1 MPKGE
6 VIVRFGTA
14 VKSRRLALRISQ
26 EELAGRAGLHRTY
39 ISDIE
44 RGARNISIESIA
56 KLAGALESSISTLF
70 AETTESPASST
81 MRSSTMSGQ
90 CVDILLVEDNPR
102 DIELTLKAFE
112 QAKIANSIHVARDG
126 AEALNFALGT
136 GPHAQRRINHP
147 PQVVL
152 LDLKLPK
159 VSGLEVLRRL
169 KADPRTAMIPV
180 IVLTESQQSRDFLE
194 CQRLGARSYIVK
206 PVDFHRF
213 SEVTPHFSFRW
224 ALLKPPAE
232 ASVRLAAALWP
243 ET

>member
-1 MPKGE
+1 MRKGE
-6 VIVRFGTA
+6 VIVQFGTA
-14 VKSRRLALRISQ
+14 VKSRRLALGISQ

-44 RGARNISIESIA
+44 RGARNISIESIE

-70 AETTESPASST
+70 TGTTESPAASGT
-81 MRSSTMSGQ
+81 MRSSTASGQ

-112 QAKIANSIHVARDG
+112 RANIANSIHVARDG
-126 AEALNFALGT
+126 AEALNFAFGT
-136 GPHAQRRINHP
+136 GPHAQRRLNHP

-169 KADPRTAMIPV
+169 KVDPRTATIPV

-224 ALLKPPAE
+224 ALLKP
-232 ASVRLAAALWP
+232 SP
-243 ET
+243 ETSAC